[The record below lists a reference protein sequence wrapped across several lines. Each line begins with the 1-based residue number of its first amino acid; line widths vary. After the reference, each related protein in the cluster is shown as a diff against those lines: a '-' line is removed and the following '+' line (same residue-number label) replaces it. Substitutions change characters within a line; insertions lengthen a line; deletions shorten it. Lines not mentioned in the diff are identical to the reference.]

1 MDDSIVA
8 VKLEQKNPVE
18 HQQAPVQA
26 TPPRLSSTVQPFQVM
41 LGPVDQP
48 SVAEQLR
55 IELGQLRKDG
65 LLDESQ
71 HWHRRATEI
80 TLEAN
85 TQLNAFVS
93 SQLQLDAL
101 P

>member
-1 MDDSIVA
+1 MDDSIAA

-18 HQQAPVQA
+18 HQQAPVQT
-26 TPPRLSSTVQPFQVM
+26 TPPRLSSTVQPLQVM

-55 IELGQLRKDG
+55 ILGQLRKDG

-71 HWHRRATEI
+71 HRRATEI

-85 TQLNAFVS
+85 TQLNALVKN
-93 SQLQLDAL
+93 QLQLDTQV
-101 P
+101 